1 MRSFASVVKGENAHP
16 NKSVNNGMHVRPAK
30 KLPSV
35 SKLMITIKQTTTK
48 QPLKKIIHR
57 NHQKKALTCHHR
69 QDTRPSNNHS
79 HVLLL
84 RNLTLDYAEIVQAT
98 CRGNNNMIQK
108 ILKSFNYSDTYKVKI
123 QKNGKMSYT
132 IVLQLIRQLKP
143 YHEIRLREIFAKHSY
158 PGFLS
163 WLGGETGWYF
173 APGVNDWGRRILKS
187 LNDLQVVVKTY
198 APEGLLYCFPG
209 KLKTIIWRKEQD
221 LWRCVMNVRFF
232 VERATTKLPDTPA
245 ARRLKR
251 SLLQNSDDGPD
262 CCLHWAHHD
271 PVCTKFVPS
280 RVFFSLSSL
289 MLILFISLFLSLLH
303 NKSKTITL

>member
-16 NKSVNNGMHVRPAK
+16 NKSVNNGMHVCPAK

-35 SKLMITIKQTTTK
+35 SKLITNVSSHVIKQTTTK
-48 QPLKKIIHR
+48 QPQLKKFIHR
-57 NHQKKALTCHHR
+57 NHQKKALTHHR
-69 QDTRPSNNHS
+69 QNTSPSNNHS

-123 QKNGKMSYT
+123 QKDGKVSYT

-143 YHEIRLREIFAKHSY
+143 YHEIRLSDIFAKHSY

-232 VERATTKLPDTPA
+232 VERATAKLPDTPA

-251 SLLQNSDDGPD
+251 CLLQNSDDGPD
-262 CCLHWAHHD
+262 CCLHWSHHD
-271 PVCTKFVPS
+271 PVCTKFV
-280 RVFFSLSSL
+280 SSL
-289 MLILFISLFLSLLH
+289 CILFAFHRPS
-303 NKSKTITL
+303 

>member
-16 NKSVNNGMHVRPAK
+16 NKSVNNGMHVCPAK

-35 SKLMITIKQTTTK
+35 SKLITNVSSHVIKQTTTK
-48 QPLKKIIHR
+48 QPQLKKIIHR
-57 NHQKKALTCHHR
+57 NHQKKALTHHR
-69 QDTRPSNNHS
+69 QNTSPSNNHS

-123 QKNGKMSYT
+123 QKDGKMSYT

-143 YHEIRLREIFAKHSY
+143 YHEIRLSDIFAKHSY

-251 SLLQNSDDGPD
+251 CLLQNSDDGPD
-262 CCLHWAHHD
+262 CCLHWSHHD
-271 PVCTKFVPS
+271 PVCK
-280 RVFFSLSSL
+280 
-289 MLILFISLFLSLLH
+289 
-303 NKSKTITL
+303 

>member
-35 SKLMITIKQTTTK
+35 SKLITNVSSHVIKQTTTK
-48 QPLKKIIHR
+48 QPQLKKIIHR
-57 NHQKKALTCHHR
+57 NHQKKALTHHR
-69 QDTRPSNNHS
+69 QNTSPSNNHS

-123 QKNGKMSYT
+123 QKDGKVSYT

-143 YHEIRLREIFAKHSY
+143 YHEIRLRDIFAKHSY

-209 KLKTIIWRKEQD
+209 KLKTIIWRKEQVAM
-221 LWRCVMNVRFF
+221 CHECEIF
-232 VERATTKLPDTPA
+232 
-245 ARRLKR
+245 
-251 SLLQNSDDGPD
+251 
-262 CCLHWAHHD
+262 C
-271 PVCTKFVPS
+271 
-280 RVFFSLSSL
+280 
-289 MLILFISLFLSLLH
+289 
-303 NKSKTITL
+303 